1 MSIHS
6 IDARAVTRQPAVAAR
21 LADSEVTVA
30 ASNMPGDAGPSF
42 ASPWADSSYMRELAQ
57 RCTRAARKCSDRKT
71 SHELEAIGVELME
84 KAAELDE
91 LNQTSGTDAAPRKAP
106 SRPKVPKK

>member
-1 MSIHS
+1 MPIHS
-6 IDARAVTRQPAVAAR
+6 IDARAVTWQPAVAAR

-30 ASNMPGDAGPSF
+30 APSMPSGAGSSF
-42 ASPWADSSYMRELAQ
+42 ASAWADSSYMRELAQ
-57 RCTRAARKCSDRKT
+57 RCTDRKT

-106 SRPKVPKK
+106 SRPKVPRK